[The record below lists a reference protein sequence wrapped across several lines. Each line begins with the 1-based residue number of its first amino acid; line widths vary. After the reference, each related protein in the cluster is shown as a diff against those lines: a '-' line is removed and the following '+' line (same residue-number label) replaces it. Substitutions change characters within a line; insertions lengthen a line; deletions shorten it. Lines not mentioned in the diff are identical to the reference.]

1 MKLKV
6 TLLIIADRGGVRMAL
21 DGMDRMA
28 REEYTGAAPRVF
40 VTNPDAPENG
50 RTFIWTQ
57 MGWLEREEG
66 SWGDVAFSPVAD
78 SEDQLRDW
86 IDRETPDVDLVELDN
101 KNEYG
106 RTVLQ
111 EFKENAENAL
121 YPESPETSSEE
132 PFEEQDVT

>member
-1 MKLKV
+1 
-6 TLLIIADRGGVRMAL
+6 MAL

-28 REEYTGAAPRVF
+28 REEYKGASPRIF
-40 VTNPDAPENG
+40 VTNPEDPENG

-66 SWGDVAFSPVAD
+66 SWGDVAFTPVAD

-86 IDRETPDVDLVELDN
+86 IARSDPDIDLVELDN
-101 KNEYG
+101 QNEYQ

-111 EFKENAENAL
+111 EFKEQAEEVL
-121 YPESPETSSEE
+121 YPESPENSSEE
-132 PFEEQDVT
+132 PFEEQDGT